1 MEDKME
7 KFYAWLN
14 TIAMFM
20 LLLPVISQILGNS
33 VYKKYIDYFMGM
45 LFLVILL
52 EPITDIF
59 SLNEVLE
66 EKIRNW
72 SLDLTNM
79 NISG

>member
-1 MEDKME
+1 
-7 KFYAWLN
+7 
-14 TIAMFM
+14 MFM